1 MTILFSTSHSFG
13 AEKYQ
18 LANKPDIAKLIE
30 VAGSQSASN
39 AWHFNNLYDSSSDSF
54 LIPYQLWSGEKCD
67 GVKSAEKCMHK
78 ANTTWKYT
86 NARNKQ
92 TEGKI
97 TSPVKFT
104 HPSSGNVFET
114 FEWKSKRG
122 SQNLVCYE
130 RGMARIYDFRCSILN
145 SFEIQNFLASRLSP
159 RHYLLVGRKNPI
171 SDAEIVGYPLVF
183 SLPKNILL
191 VLGRFWIFL
200 CRLNIRGY
208 P

>member
-54 LIPYQLWSGEKCD
+54 FIPYQLWSGEKWD

-78 ANTTWKYT
+78 ANTAWKYT

-104 HPSSGNVFET
+104 IRHQVMFLRLLSGKVKEGHKT
-114 FEWKSKRG
+114 LYAMKEAWHGYMTLDLKK
-122 SQNLVCYE
+122 
-130 RGMARIYDFRCSILN
+130 
-145 SFEIQNFLASRLSP
+145 LAYQTAQS
-159 RHYLLVGRKNPI
+159 
-171 SDAEIVGYPLVF
+171 
-183 SLPKNILL
+183 
-191 VLGRFWIFL
+191 
-200 CRLNIRGY
+200 
-208 P
+208 